1 MKLHELLNEK
11 KPAGAPDWHDSDAPD
26 ANGKFKEL
34 GVNAL
39 ADWLIKTR
47 GKDMQKINGSIQQ
60 QINFNKN
67 KNPKHAAKMRSVHT
81 AVKRKLAE
89 ETEELLESGVDTA
102 LKNKSKESKIGMRT
116 LRAVYNRG
124 LAAWRQSH
132 RPGTTAPQ
140 WAMARIN
147 SFISGGKTRTTAD
160 KDLWDNRK

>member
-1 MKLHELLNEK
+1 MKVQELFEK
-11 KPAGAPDWHDSDAPD
+11 RPEWHDSDAPD
-26 ANGKFKEL
+26 ANGKFRDL
-34 GVNAL
+34 GVNDL

-67 KNPKHAAKMRSVHT
+67 KNPKHAAKMRSVHA

-89 ETEELLESGVDTA
+89 EIVHIEESQVDTA
-102 LKNKSKESKIGMRT
+102 LKNKSEKSNINMRT
-116 LRAVYNRG
+116 LRSVYNRG

-140 WAMARIN
+140 WAMARVN

-160 KDLWDNRK
+160 KDLWDARK